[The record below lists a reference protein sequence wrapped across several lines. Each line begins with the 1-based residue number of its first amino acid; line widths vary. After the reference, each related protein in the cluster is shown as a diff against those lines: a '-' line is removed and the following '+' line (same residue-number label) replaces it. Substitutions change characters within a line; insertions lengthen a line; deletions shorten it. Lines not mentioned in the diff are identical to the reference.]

1 MKRLI
6 AAALILSIVL
16 TGCVIGF
23 SFLDKTSKN
32 ITDELNIVREYLNEE
47 KTELALGKVESVSEK
62 WDKNK
67 KILKMFIDHN
77 YIVEIDIALSE
88 LKSSLSSGSELSE
101 SLPILDK
108 IVTRAILLK
117 NSEKLSL
124 ENIF

>member
-6 AAALILSIVL
+6 AATLILSIVL
-16 TGCVIGF
+16 TGCIISF

-32 ITDELNIVREYLNEE
+32 ITDELNIVGEYLNEE
-47 KTELALGKVESVSEK
+47 KTELALEKVESVSEK

-101 SLPILDK
+101 SLPILDE
-108 IVTRAILLK
+108 IVTRVTLLK
-117 NSEKLSL
+117 DSEKLSL